1 MTSNNIKITII
12 CNDKEYLQQVI
23 DWYNKNYKTDFKITN
38 IILDE
43 VNFAELEA
51 SVYKTS
57 DIFDLGY
64 QFGVKEQ
71 ELRHQGKI
79 DW

>member
-1 MTSNNIKITII
+1 M
-12 CNDKEYLQQVI
+12 
-23 DWYNKNYKTDFKITN
+23 
-38 IILDE
+38 
-43 VNFAELEA
+43 ELEA

-71 ELRHQGKI
+71 ELRHQGKNRLVKLLLI
-79 DW
+79 SK